1 MGWSVLYTLL
11 SLIELLIIARVLL
24 SWIASPVSRNPVVQ
38 FVRSVTDV
46 VLDPIRSV
54 LPRTGMLDLSPI
66 IAILAISLIQGMI
79 SGLR

>member
-11 SLIELLIIARVLL
+11 SLIELLIVARVLL
-24 SWIASPVSRNPVVQ
+24 SWIVSPASRNPAVQ
-38 FVRSVTDV
+38 FIRSVTDV

-66 IAILAISLIQGMI
+66 VAIFALSIIQGLI
-79 SGLR
+79 SSLR